1 MEGTQMETWKPVIG
15 YENLYEVSDLG
26 NVRSVDRYIDT
37 NIKHV
42 TRRLQK
48 GRILSQN
55 LKKNGYMTV
64 DLCKNGKIKTT
75 LVHRIVADAFL
86 QEDGKRTINH
96 IDGDKTNNA
105 VCNLERSS
113 HSENIKHAFKTGLS
127 HISWTKGVFSPDI
140 PRYFTDADYA
150 AEWIMS
156 QGLGKTKETVA
167 NNIRRCCRGLTKKA
181 YGFTWIY
188 TERSTTIPKGSRD
201 KRPEMGNTPQG

>member
-1 MEGTQMETWKPVIG
+1 METWKPVIG

-42 TRRLQK
+42 TKRLQK

-55 LKKNGYMTV
+55 LKRNGYMTV

-86 QEDGKRTINH
+86 PEDGKRTINH

-127 HISWTKGVFSPDI
+127 HISWTKGVFSQDI
-140 PRYFTDADYA
+140 PRHFTDADYA

-201 KRPEMGNTPQG
+201 KRPEMGNTLMGEDIV

>member
-1 MEGTQMETWKPVIG
+1 METWKPVIG